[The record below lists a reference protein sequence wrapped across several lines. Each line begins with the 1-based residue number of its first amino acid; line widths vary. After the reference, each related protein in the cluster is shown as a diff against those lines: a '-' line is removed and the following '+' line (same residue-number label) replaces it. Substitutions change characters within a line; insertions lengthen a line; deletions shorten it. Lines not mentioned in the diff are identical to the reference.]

1 MSTKIFIL
9 LVLAIAIFA
18 SEADAKASLPQTCG
32 KALVNRVQRICHG
45 ECTAP
50 FEVDL
55 AGQACVK
62 GMTDEALKTICCP

>member
-1 MSTKIFIL
+1 MSNKLI
-9 LVLAIAIFA
+9 LVLIFA
-18 SEADAKASLPQTCG
+18 IVFASGAHAKASLPQTCG

-62 GMTDEALKTICCP
+62 GMTDEALKSICCP